1 MMVERQGLLR
11 LRKMTIFFLQVDAGA
26 FPIEVEDL
34 VWLGAEMGIN
44 AKAQRRKGAEAQ
56 RGRGRGQLFELT
68 SPSLPPAHAR
78 ERIFCAQEPVGF
90 DLRSRSR
97 VSERSLKV
105 GNQLLKLRN
114 RLKLSFGATA
124 GSRFSSR
131 C

>member
-1 MMVERQGLLR
+1 MVERQGLLR
-11 LRKMTIFFLQVDAGA
+11 LRKMTIFFLQVGAGA

-44 AKAQRRKGAEAQ
+44 AEAQ

-68 SPSLPPAHAR
+68 SPSLPPTHAR
-78 ERIFCAQEPVGF
+78 ERIFCVQESVGF

-97 VSERSLKV
+97 LSERLLKV

-124 GSRFSSR
+124 GSRSFSR